1 MTKGRTDAGCR
12 VLAAVVLALLCGL
25 AGSGC
30 TMENPLPYAMTA
42 GELRFGRMEGVCSV
56 AGVFFRL
63 VNTSGREITAVEM
76 TCTIYDHTGRA
87 SPLIGGNT
95 IRSRLEV
102 RMAAGEERS
111 CVWYWT
117 AMCRE
122 FRRKGRNG
130 WWISCI
136 PAALSMP
143 TAAAGATPWDWRE
156 EEDDG

>member
-1 MTKGRTDAGCR
+1 MKKEGVDGRKK
-12 VLAAVVLALLCGL
+12 VLVALFFVLLCVL

-42 GELRFGRMEGVCSV
+42 GELRFGMVEGVCSV

-87 SPLIGGNT
+87 SPFIGNST

-102 RMAAGEERS
+102 R
-111 CVWYWT
+111 
-117 AMCRE
+117 
-122 FRRKGRNG
+122 
-130 WWISCI
+130 
-136 PAALSMP
+136 L
-143 TAAAGATPWDWRE
+143 AAGAERE
-156 EEDDG
+156 LCLVLDGYMSGIPQEGEEWLVDQLYASRIEYADGSSWSDPLGLAGGGM

>member
-1 MTKGRTDAGCR
+1 MKKERVDGRKK
-12 VLAAVVLALLCGL
+12 VLVALFFVLLCVL

-42 GELRFGRMEGVCSV
+42 GELRFGMVEGVCSV

-87 SPLIGGNT
+87 SPFIGNST

-102 RMAAGEERS
+102 R
-111 CVWYWT
+111 
-117 AMCRE
+117 
-122 FRRKGRNG
+122 
-130 WWISCI
+130 
-136 PAALSMP
+136 L
-143 TAAAGATPWDWRE
+143 AAGAERE
-156 EEDDG
+156 LCLVLDGYMSGIPQEGEEWLVDQLYASRIEYADGSSWSDPLGLAGGGM

>member
-1 MTKGRTDAGCR
+1 MNKGLIDGRKK
-12 VLAAVVLALLCGL
+12 VLVAIFFVLLCGL

-87 SPLIGGNT
+87 SPLIGGST
-95 IRSRLEV
+95 ICSRLEV
-102 RMAAGEERS
+102 RLGAGEERELCLVLDGHVS
-111 CVWYWT
+111 RIRQEGEEWLVDQLYASRIEYADGSSWSDPLGL
-117 AMCRE
+117 AGG
-122 FRRKGRNG
+122 GR
-130 WWISCI
+130 
-136 PAALSMP
+136 
-143 TAAAGATPWDWRE
+143 
-156 EEDDG
+156 

>member
-87 SPLIGGNT
+87 SPLIGGST
-95 IRSRLEV
+95 IRSWLEV
-102 RMAAGEERS
+102 RVAAGEERELCLVLDGHVS
-111 CVWYWT
+111 RIRQEGEEWLVDQLYASRIEYADGSSWSDPLGL
-117 AMCRE
+117 AGG
-122 FRRKGRNG
+122 GR
-130 WWISCI
+130 
-136 PAALSMP
+136 
-143 TAAAGATPWDWRE
+143 
-156 EEDDG
+156 

>member
-1 MTKGRTDAGCR
+1 MNKGLIDGRKK
-12 VLAAVVLALLCGL
+12 VLVAIFFVLLCVL

-76 TCTIYDHTGRA
+76 TCTIYDHTWRA
-87 SPLIGGNT
+87 SPFMGNNT

-102 RMAAGEERS
+102 RMAAGEERELCLVLDGHVS
-111 CVWYWT
+111 GIPQEGKEWLVDQLYP
-117 AMCRE
+117 CRIE
-122 FRRKGRNG
+122 YADGSSWSDPLGLAGGGR
-130 WWISCI
+130 
-136 PAALSMP
+136 
-143 TAAAGATPWDWRE
+143 
-156 EEDDG
+156 

>member
-42 GELRFGRMEGVCSV
+42 GELRFGRMEGVYSV

-87 SPLIGGNT
+87 SPFMGNNT

-102 RMAAGEERS
+102 RMAAGAQRELCLVLDGHVSGIPQEGKEWL
-111 CVWYWT
+111 VDQLYP
-117 AMCRE
+117 CRIE
-122 FRRKGRNG
+122 YADGSSWSDPLGLAGGGR
-130 WWISCI
+130 
-136 PAALSMP
+136 
-143 TAAAGATPWDWRE
+143 
-156 EEDDG
+156 